1 MSLLPD
7 KRLVGM
13 RFGRSLHTY
22 RRSAVVQ
29 RGMAARLVELVDRA
43 GLPAHIGR
51 VLEVGAGSGL
61 LTAELL
67 AHHSA
72 GSYFANDLVPGSR
85 EFVMRAFEGREVGEG
100 LFLEGDI
107 ERFDPLPQD
116 LDLVVSN
123 ATVQWL
129 HDLGSFFARMASSLQ
144 PGGLLAFS
152 TFGTGNMR
160 EIAELE
166 GVSLPYLTPGEI
178 EALAGGSFETFCIED
193 EERRLEFDSPEA
205 VLRHIRETGVNGV
218 AGSAWNRERFRRFLG
233 RYRGSFPS
241 GSGVSLTYHPIYCC
255 FRRRQ
260 S

>member
-1 MSLLPD
+1 MSRLPD
-7 KRLVGM
+7 KRLVGN
-13 RFGRSLHTY
+13 RFDRSLHTY

-29 RGMAARLVELVDRA
+29 IGMAARLVELVDRA
-43 GLPAHIGR
+43 GAPARLGR
-51 VLEVGAGSGL
+51 VLEVGAGSGI
-61 LTAELL
+61 LTSALL
-67 AHHSA
+67 ANHSA
-72 GSYFANDLVPGSR
+72 ATYFANDLAPGSR
-85 EFVMRAFEGREVGEG
+85 EFVMRAFDGHEVGEG

-107 ERFDPLPQD
+107 ERLDPLPQK

-129 HDLGSFFARMASSLQ
+129 HDLESFFERMVSSLL

-166 GVSLPYLTPGEI
+166 GISLPYFTAGEI
-178 EALAGGSFETFCIED
+178 EALAGCSFEALCIEED
-193 EERRLEFDSPEA
+193 ERRLEFASPEA

-218 AGSAWNRERFRRFLG
+218 AGSVWGRERYRRFLE
-233 RYRGSFPS
+233 RYRMSFPS
-241 GSGVSLTYHPIYCC
+241 GSGVSLTYHPVYCC

-260 S
+260 P